1 MPFSHQQTS
10 QLQVYLNMQQEWSGP
25 CLQVRRS
32 GKFGGADEEQKEE
45 NSASWLG
52 SERFLLASSQKE
64 VPLAKLQKLAH
75 IVVTHLYTRN
85 SVLEK

>member
-1 MPFSHQQTS
+1 
-10 QLQVYLNMQQEWSGP
+10 MQQEWSGP

-52 SERFLLASSQKE
+52 SEIFLLASSQKE

-75 IVVTHLYTRN
+75 ILVTHYIPGIQFWKKSYMLTCW
-85 SVLEK
+85 